1 MDILLNIV
9 LAISVTLDSFI
20 VGKSVDKKIKFTLIS
35 ISFAHVALFFIGVK
49 VGDQIGPVVSNFD
62 HWISFVVFL
71 FLAISSYKDLISE
84 EPIFQLDN
92 IFKIL
97 LTTFA
102 LSIDAFAVGASSQHE
117 IQYLGL
123 VILIIALSAPIFC
136 FLGYR
141 LKNEMIKHSHKL
153 LYFSE
158 GTFFLLIGS
167 FILYSHIKGGY

>member
-1 MDILLNIV
+1 MGILLNIV

-49 VGDQIGPVVSNFD
+49 VGDQIGLFVSNFD

-117 IQYLGL
+117 IQYLEL
-123 VILIIALSAPIFC
+123 VIFIIAVSAPIFC
-136 FLGYR
+136 YLGYK

-158 GTFFLLIGS
+158 GTFFLIIGS
-167 FILYSHIKGGY
+167 YILYSHISGGY